1 MSERWEIYPTDPLS
15 ARAVHVW
22 EQRLSRGDW
31 RVRTRAEAEM
41 TATAGGL
48 RLVARLT
55 AWEGDR
61 IIFERSYD
69 GEVARR
75 FV

>member
-1 MSERWEIYPTDPLS
+1 MTERWEIGTDPLS
-15 ARAVHVW
+15 AKAVHVW

-31 RVRTRAEAEM
+31 AVRTVAKAEM
-41 TATAGGL
+41 TSDATHL
-48 RLVARLT
+48 RMVARLT

-61 IIFERSYD
+61 LIFEHGHD
-69 GEVARR
+69 EKVARR